1 MHRVWHRYRLRDER
15 AKEFAQSYTR
25 YKECERASKKHA
37 VNSGQIAKVSG
48 YPRSSYPLAT
58 LALPTL

>member
-1 MHRVWHRYRLRDER
+1 MWHRYRLRDER

-48 YPRSSYPLAT
+48 YPLAT
-58 LALPTL
+58 LALATL